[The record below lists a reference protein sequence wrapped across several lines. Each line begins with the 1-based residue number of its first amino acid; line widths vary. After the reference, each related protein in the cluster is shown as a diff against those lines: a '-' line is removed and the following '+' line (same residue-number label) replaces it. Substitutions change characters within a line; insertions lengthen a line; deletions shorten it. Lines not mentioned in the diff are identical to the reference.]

1 MFSSSFC
8 EHELTFLVNEWIPR
22 IVEFTDIKHYEA
34 YELLSLKFDSVVY
47 TYYFL
52 GQYFDISFKK
62 SVPILKITHCDSTD
76 AIVNYDFKVSNTKI
90 STKCCKI
97 VFQNF

>member
-52 GQYFDISFKK
+52 GQYFDISFKII
-62 SVPILKITHCDSTD
+62 ILAKLCI
-76 AIVNYDFKVSNTKI
+76 IILRLWFKTK
-90 STKCCKI
+90 
-97 VFQNF
+97 Q